1 MLARHAR
8 VFYTPSV
15 CVCECGCGCDA
26 AEPAKPAKSVKPAKP
41 AKAAPAV
48 AEPQAAAAAATGPW
62 HAVMD
67 ADGAGERPYAVV
79 REDLPEGPEFL
90 KGQSG
95 RKRRFGSLEAAAAA
109 ADTANRDAA

>member
-8 VFYTPSV
+8 VFYTPSI
-15 CVCECGCGCDA
+15 CVCECGCGCES
-26 AEPAKPAKSVKPAKP
+26 AEPAKSAKSVTP
-41 AKAAPAV
+41 AKAVPA
-48 AEPQAAAAAATGPW
+48 AAAAAATGPW
-62 HAVMD
+62 HAVME

-79 REDLPEGPEFL
+79 REDLPAGPEFL